1 MVITHVQQSVQ
12 LCSAFEFGPKN
23 EETVSKKG
31 FLRMFVPQTDQEKPN
46 PRRETG
52 RRGGEGFGLQGGTK
66 RKQFSL
72 EKLQKSPAKA
82 TDRDTPV
89 GNDRAGVKSGA
100 GADQGDQVTLGSAWY
115 EPGPGS
121 SLMCHF
127 MSSSDALNWTGLLSV
142 TIYEPHLQPR
152 DYF

>member
-1 MVITHVQQSVQ
+1 MAITHVQQSVQ
-12 LCSAFEFGPKN
+12 LCSAFEFRFGPKN
-23 EETVSKKG
+23 EETGSKKG

-100 GADQGDQVTLGSAWY
+100 GADQGGQVTLRSDCDLHQPGMSQDPGHHYVSFY
-115 EPGPGS
+115 E
-121 SLMCHF
+121 
-127 MSSSDALNWTGLLSV
+127 LL
-142 TIYEPHLQPR
+142 
-152 DYF
+152 